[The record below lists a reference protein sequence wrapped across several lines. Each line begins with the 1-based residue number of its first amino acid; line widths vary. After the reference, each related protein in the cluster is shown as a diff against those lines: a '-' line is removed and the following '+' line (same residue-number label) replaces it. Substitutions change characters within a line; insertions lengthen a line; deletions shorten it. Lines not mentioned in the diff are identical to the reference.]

1 MGNVFVLFRLVFLVT
16 GAMIICGE
24 IILNSYPNG
33 PGEAE
38 EEWGTNNNGNE

>member
-1 MGNVFVLFRLVFLVT
+1 LENVFFVLFRLVFFVT

-33 PGEAE
+33 PE
-38 EEWGTNNNGNE
+38 EQEWGTNNGNE